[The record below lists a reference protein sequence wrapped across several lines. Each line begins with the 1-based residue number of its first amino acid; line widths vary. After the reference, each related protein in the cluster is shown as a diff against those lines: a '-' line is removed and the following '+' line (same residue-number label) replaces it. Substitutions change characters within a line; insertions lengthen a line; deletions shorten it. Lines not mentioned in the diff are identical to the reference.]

1 MTDISANS
9 LKKRKLVAVMGGTFD
24 PVHHGHLRSALELKQ
39 LLNLDQLR
47 LLPCHQPTHRG
58 VPRTQAE
65 QRLQM
70 LRLAVADEPS
80 LYIDDREIR
89 LDQPSYSVYSLQS
102 LKAELGDSVTLFW
115 VLGVD
120 SFASFTRWHRWQE
133 ILQLA
138 NLIILTRPGFTLGE
152 NTPEQKLWQA
162 NRADCA
168 ELEKADCGKIYAL
181 QLPSQLEI
189 SATFIRDQLQQGCSV
204 RYLLP
209 DAVLNYIQQ
218 QQLYG

>member
-1 MTDISANS
+1 MTDISAS
-9 LKKRKLVAVMGGTFD
+9 KAGQRRLVAVMGGTFD

-39 LLNLDQLR
+39 QLNLDQLR

-58 VPRTQAE
+58 QPQTRSE

-70 LRLAVADEPS
+70 LRLAVAQEPS
-80 LYIDDREIR
+80 LYIDPRE
-89 LDQPSYSVYSLQS
+89 LLQDQPSYSIYSLQS
-102 LKAELGDSVTLFW
+102 LKAELGTETILYW

-120 SFASFTRWHRWQE
+120 AFASFTRWHRWQE

-138 NLIILTRPGFTLGE
+138 NLIVLTRPGFE
-152 NTPEQKLWQA
+152 SVEDSPEQVLWQTA
-162 NRADCA
+162 QADLTQLGQA
-168 ELEKADCGKIYAL
+168 QCGKIYSI

-189 SATFIRDQLQQGCSV
+189 SATFIRKQLQQGCSV